1 MNYIYTLSSSENP
14 EIVKYV
20 GYTNNPTR
28 RLNKHNHSF
37 KHDTNKRTCW
47 IESVQR
53 KGYEI
58 IMNII
63 DEKEDFDEIKL
74 LERSYIKFFKSV
86 GAKLKNATEGGEG
99 TKGFKHTDE
108 SKKKISEASKRRVY
122 VKKEK
127 PIKTKHTR
135 FITED
140 KKEEVENLYKK
151 GINKKTI
158 SSILNISESSTH
170 NILINLGYAPIKLK
184 TEINKEILEEFY
196 IKDNLTKKEISE
208 ITGISERMIKKRLKD
223 FGIKK
228 EADKITE
235 VQNRIKANKN
245 G

>member
-74 LERSYIKFFKSV
+74 LEKS
-86 GAKLKNATEGGEG
+86 
-99 TKGFKHTDE
+99 
-108 SKKKISEASKRRVY
+108 
-122 VKKEK
+122 
-127 PIKTKHTR
+127 
-135 FITED
+135 
-140 KKEEVENLYKK
+140 
-151 GINKKTI
+151 
-158 SSILNISESSTH
+158 
-170 NILINLGYAPIKLK
+170 
-184 TEINKEILEEFY
+184 
-196 IKDNLTKKEISE
+196 
-208 ITGISERMIKKRLKD
+208 
-223 FGIKK
+223 
-228 EADKITE
+228 
-235 VQNRIKANKN
+235 
-245 G
+245 